1 MAKNTFQYK
10 TTISINRENFISVVV
25 DNPNLK
31 RKDYRVLLQ
40 LLTHLDS
47 MTYKEISKKNISD
60 VLIMS
65 KADVTDSI
73 NNLIEEGIIKRG
85 SSDSVKGGYK
95 LCF

>member
-1 MAKNTFQYK
+1 MAKHTFQYK
-10 TTISINRENFISVVV
+10 TTISINRETFISVVV

-73 NNLIEEGIIKRG
+73 NNLIDEGIIKRG